1 MGLTMNDYDKAVKKI
16 GNRFDFVLV
25 ATERLR
31 ELRREERRL
40 EEAGLL
46 EPGKRKESLHHR
58 AISDIE
64 NGVVGR
70 EYLDNVKRRTN
81 TKSRM

>member
-1 MGLTMNDYDKAVKKI
+1 MNDYDKAAKKI

-31 ELRREERRL
+31 ELRREQKNL
-40 EEAGLL
+40 EEAGFLDKST
-46 EPGKRKESLHHR
+46 KRKELLHSK

-64 NGVVGR
+64 NGVVGM
-70 EYLDNVKRRTN
+70 EYLDRIRLRTSNRLKKRY
-81 TKSRM
+81 

>member
-1 MGLTMNDYDKAVKKI
+1 MNDFDKAVKKI

-31 ELRREERRL
+31 ELRKEQRNL
-40 EEAGLL
+40 EEAGLQD
-46 EPGKRKESLHHR
+46 KSINRKEPLCYK

-64 NGVVGR
+64 NGIAGI
-70 EYLDNVKRRTN
+70 EYLTVIRHRARK
-81 TKSRM
+81 KSKF